1 VATART
7 ARVTATR
14 PLTDEVQLLD
24 LELTDG
30 GPFGFRGGQ
39 YLIVNTGVVL
49 EGGKLAKRAY
59 SLLSSDT
66 GQSRVQ
72 IAVKRL
78 DGGPGSAAMHALK
91 TGDEL
96 SFSGPWG
103 KLVPEPESP
112 GAALVVCTDTGITA
126 GLGLACAEAFAPFH
140 ERSAFLWYVE
150 RGDFLP
156 LSFVRERMGQLADR
170 LIVVDA
176 LPVRHPERA
185 AHAGDA
191 VRRHLEANGAPA
203 QALLAG
209 DGHLIFP
216 LRDALVAASAPE
228 EGVRL
233 EAFFHNPAR
242 KAPG

>member
-1 VATART
+1 MATTRT
-7 ARVTATR
+7 ARIAATR
-14 PLTDEVQLLD
+14 SLTESVQLLD

-66 GQSRVQ
+66 DQLRVQ

-78 DGGPGSAAMHALK
+78 DGPGSAAMHALK
-91 TGDEL
+91 VGDEL

-103 KLVPEPESP
+103 KLVPEPDSS

-126 GLGLACAEAFAPFH
+126 GLGLACADAFTPFH
-140 ERSAFLWYVE
+140 ERSAIHWYVE

-156 LSFVRERMGQLADR
+156 VSFVRERMGKLAER
-170 LIVVDA
+170 LVVIDA

-185 AHAGDA
+185 AHLGEF
-191 VRRHLEANGAPA
+191 VRRYLETQGTPA

-216 LRDALVAASAPE
+216 LRDSLVAASAPE
-228 EGVRL
+228 DRVRL